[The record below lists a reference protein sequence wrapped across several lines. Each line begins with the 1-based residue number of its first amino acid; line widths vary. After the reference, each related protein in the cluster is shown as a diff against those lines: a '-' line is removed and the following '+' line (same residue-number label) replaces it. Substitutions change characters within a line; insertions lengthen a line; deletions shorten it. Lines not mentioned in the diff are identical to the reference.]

1 MGYRSCYK
9 RYMALLEYVVRTT
22 AMGAYIVMG
31 EDGKEVDAGEYCSF
45 PTYFNLWKHDF
56 PDLKV
61 SRPVEDICKDC
72 YAFANRHMYL
82 ANHTMGCNNDDG
94 NGNGNNS
101 SNGERS
107 SDGRSNDGSNNDSSN
122 NFSDVG
128 VRTMGNAD
136 LHCPEAASTKADKKR
151 ELMLLQAAVHI
162 KMARAQ
168 RALYQAKV
176 ADAVADANAGK
187 EHLVRRY
194 TFVVDYGQNMELPV
208 YNKEQPGCTY
218 YFSPMSIYNLG
229 VVNHAHTYDDG

>member
-1 MGYRSCYK
+1 
-9 RYMALLEYVVRTT
+9 
-22 AMGAYIVMG
+22 MGAFIVTG
-31 EDGKEVDAGEYCSF
+31 EEGKEADAGEYCSF
-45 PTYFNLWKHDF
+45 PTYFNLWKRDF
-56 PDLKV
+56 LDFKV

-72 YAFANRHMYL
+72 YAFANRHSYL
-82 ANHTMGCNNDDG
+82 VYHKIGRNDDDG
-94 NGNGNNS
+94 NGNGNDNS
-101 SNGERS
+101 NAERCTDGCSNEGGNY
-107 SDGRSNDGSNNDSSN
+107 DGSN

-128 VRTMGNAD
+128 VRPMGNAD
-136 LHCPEAASTKADKKR
+136 LNHPEAASTKAEDER
-151 ELMLLQAAVHI
+151 EPMLLQAAAHI

-176 ADAVADANAGK
+176 VDAVADAAAGK

-229 VVNHAHTYDDG
+229 VVNHAHVYDDG